1 MIMQRK
7 LKYLFAGIILL
18 TLVVSG
24 KALFAQSASDFR
36 FNEILVNNESNY
48 TDEYG
53 QHSSWIEI
61 VNSSYSKVNIGGC
74 FLTDDQSNPTKYWI
88 PNDSPE
94 TQIAPREFVL
104 FFADNKPSRGIFHL
118 NFTITEGTTL
128 YLYDAN
134 GKSLIDEIK
143 IPAGQKADVSYARVS
158 PDGTDWSFTDHT
170 TPRSNN
176 DHTRKASSGEKFVK
190 HDPYGAG
197 MVVIAMLVVF
207 LVLAILFAV
216 YRIVG
221 SFFQAKPKAKPQG
234 AEATAKTAETQ
245 PLSGEINA
253 AIAMALYLYQS
264 EQHDYENTVLTIKK
278 VSKAY
283 SPWSSKI
290 YTLRKNPRI

>member
-7 LKYLFAGIILL
+7 FKYLFAGIILL

-24 KALFAQSASDFR
+24 KALFAQGASDFR

-53 QHSSWIEI
+53 QRSSWIEI
-61 VNSSYSKVNIGGC
+61 ENTSYSKVNIGGC

-88 PNDSPE
+88 PSDSPD
-94 TQIAPREFVL
+94 TQIAPREFAL

-118 NFTITEGTTL
+118 NFTIGEGTTL

-134 GKSLIDEIK
+134 GKTLIDEIK
-143 IPAGQKADVSYARVS
+143 IPAGQKPDVAYARVS
-158 PDGTDWSFTDHT
+158 TGGTEWAFTDHT
-170 TPRSNN
+170 TPKSNN
-176 DHTRKASSGEKFVK
+176 DHSRKASSGEKFVK

-207 LVLAILFAV
+207 LVLAILFIV

-221 SFFQAKPKAKPQG
+221 NFFQAKLKTKQQG
-234 AEATAKTAETQ
+234 AVTTVKSTESQ
-245 PLSGEINA
+245 PISGEINA
-253 AIAMALYLYQS
+253 AIAMVLYLYQS